1 MALLYNISTYF
12 FLIVINFAALFN
24 AKARLWVKG
33 RECVFKKLGNA
44 LMNIENIAW
53 FHCASLGEF
62 EQGKPIIKAYKKMNL
77 IIKSLNFSYQSE
89 EVFKDLN
96 LNFNSG
102 ILNLVSGP
110 SGSGKTTLL
119 NLIAGLEKPSSGLIM
134 LDDDIQ
140 SSNDKFIEPENRNI
154 GFIFQDFAL
163 FPHLNVKQNIEFSG
177 NRNDEL
183 LNKLINKLS
192 IANHLSKYP
201 HELSGGQQQRVSIAR
216 ALFSEPKILLI
227 DEPISNQDKN
237 NKTEIIRI
245 ISEFI
250 KEKEIVCI
258 LVSHE
263 EINNVPVETKSFNL
277 S

>member
-1 MALLYNISTYF
+1 
-12 FLIVINFAALFN
+12 
-24 AKARLWVKG
+24 
-33 RECVFKKLGNA
+33 
-44 LMNIENIAW
+44 
-53 FHCASLGEF
+53 
-62 EQGKPIIKAYKKMNL
+62 MNL

-89 EVFKDLN
+89 DVFKDLN
-96 LNFNSG
+96 LNFSSG
-102 ILNLVSGP
+102 IINLVSGP

-140 SSNDKFIEPENRNI
+140 SSNEKFIGPENRNV
-154 GFIFQDFAL
+154 GFVFQDFAL
-163 FPHLNVKQNIEFSG
+163 FPHLNVKQNIEFSE
-177 NRNDEL
+177 NRNKEL
-183 LNKLINKLS
+183 FNTLIDNLS
-192 IANHLSKYP
+192 IKNHLSKYP

-216 ALFSEPKILLI
+216 ALLSEPKILLI

-250 KEKEIVCI
+250 KEEEIVCI

>member
-1 MALLYNISTYF
+1 
-12 FLIVINFAALFN
+12 
-24 AKARLWVKG
+24 
-33 RECVFKKLGNA
+33 
-44 LMNIENIAW
+44 
-53 FHCASLGEF
+53 
-62 EQGKPIIKAYKKMNL
+62 MNL
-77 IIKSLNFSYQSE
+77 IIKSLNFSYQNE

-134 LDDDIQ
+134 LDENIQ
-140 SSNDKFIEPENRNI
+140 SSIDKFVEPENRNI
-154 GFIFQDFAL
+154 GFVFQDFAL

-177 NRNDEL
+177 NRNEEL

-192 IANHLSKYP
+192 ITNHLSKYP

-237 NKTEIIRI
+237 NKIEIIKI
-245 ISEFI
+245 ISDFV
-250 KEKEIVCI
+250 KDKEIVCI

-263 EINNVPVETKSFNL
+263 EINNIAQVETISYTL

>member
-1 MALLYNISTYF
+1 
-12 FLIVINFAALFN
+12 
-24 AKARLWVKG
+24 
-33 RECVFKKLGNA
+33 
-44 LMNIENIAW
+44 
-53 FHCASLGEF
+53 
-62 EQGKPIIKAYKKMNL
+62 MNL

-134 LDDDIQ
+134 LDDDVQ

-163 FPHLNVKQNIEFSG
+163 FPHLNIKQNIEFSG

-183 LNKLINKLS
+183 LNELINKLS
-192 IANHLSKYP
+192 IATHLSKYP

-250 KEKEIVCI
+250 KEKEIVCV

>member
-1 MALLYNISTYF
+1 
-12 FLIVINFAALFN
+12 
-24 AKARLWVKG
+24 
-33 RECVFKKLGNA
+33 
-44 LMNIENIAW
+44 
-53 FHCASLGEF
+53 
-62 EQGKPIIKAYKKMNL
+62 MNL

-119 NLIAGLEKPSSGLIM
+119 NLIAGLEKPVSGLIM
-134 LDDDIQ
+134 LDNDIQ

-163 FPHLNVKQNIEFSG
+163 FPHLNIKQNIEFSG
-177 NRNDEL
+177 NRNEEL

-237 NKTEIIRI
+237 NKTEVIKI

-250 KEKEIVCI
+250 KEKEIVCV

-263 EINNVPVETKSFNL
+263 EINNAPVEIKSFNF

>member
-1 MALLYNISTYF
+1 
-12 FLIVINFAALFN
+12 
-24 AKARLWVKG
+24 
-33 RECVFKKLGNA
+33 
-44 LMNIENIAW
+44 
-53 FHCASLGEF
+53 
-62 EQGKPIIKAYKKMNL
+62 MNL

-134 LDDDIQ
+134 LDDDVQ

-163 FPHLNVKQNIEFSG
+163 FPHLNIKQNIEFSG
-177 NRNDEL
+177 NRNEKL
-183 LNKLINKLS
+183 LNRLINELS

-216 ALFSEPKILLI
+216 ALFSEPKVLLI

-250 KEKEIVCI
+250 KEEEIVCI

-263 EINNVPVETKSFNL
+263 EINNIPVETKSFNL

>member
-1 MALLYNISTYF
+1 
-12 FLIVINFAALFN
+12 
-24 AKARLWVKG
+24 
-33 RECVFKKLGNA
+33 
-44 LMNIENIAW
+44 
-53 FHCASLGEF
+53 
-62 EQGKPIIKAYKKMNL
+62 MNL

-134 LDDDIQ
+134 LDDDVQ

-163 FPHLNVKQNIEFSG
+163 FPHLNIKQNIEFSG

-192 IANHLSKYP
+192 IATHLSKYP

>member
-1 MALLYNISTYF
+1 
-12 FLIVINFAALFN
+12 
-24 AKARLWVKG
+24 
-33 RECVFKKLGNA
+33 
-44 LMNIENIAW
+44 
-53 FHCASLGEF
+53 
-62 EQGKPIIKAYKKMNL
+62 MNL
-77 IIKSLNFSYQSE
+77 IIKSLNFSYQNE

-134 LDDDIQ
+134 LDDIVQ
-140 SSNDKFIEPENRNI
+140 SSIDKFVEPENRNV
-154 GFIFQDFAL
+154 GFVFQDFAL
-163 FPHLNVKQNIEFSG
+163 FPHLNVEQNIEFSG
-177 NRNDEL
+177 NGNKEL

-192 IANHLSKYP
+192 MKNHLSKYP
-201 HELSGGQQQRVSIAR
+201 YELSGGQQQRASIAR
-216 ALFSEPKILLI
+216 ALYSEPKILLI

-237 NKTEIIRI
+237 NKTEIIKI

-263 EINNVPVETKSFNL
+263 EINHTVQIKTRSCIL

>member
-1 MALLYNISTYF
+1 
-12 FLIVINFAALFN
+12 
-24 AKARLWVKG
+24 
-33 RECVFKKLGNA
+33 
-44 LMNIENIAW
+44 
-53 FHCASLGEF
+53 
-62 EQGKPIIKAYKKMNL
+62 MNL

-102 ILNLVSGP
+102 ILNFVSGR

-134 LDDDIQ
+134 LDDKIQ

-177 NRNDEL
+177 NRNEEL
-183 LNKLINKLS
+183 FNKLINKLS

-216 ALFSEPKILLI
+216 AIFSEPKILLI

-237 NKTEIIRI
+237 NKIEIIRI

-263 EINNVPVETKSFNL
+263 EINNVPVETKSFNF

>member
-1 MALLYNISTYF
+1 
-12 FLIVINFAALFN
+12 
-24 AKARLWVKG
+24 
-33 RECVFKKLGNA
+33 
-44 LMNIENIAW
+44 
-53 FHCASLGEF
+53 
-62 EQGKPIIKAYKKMNL
+62 MNL

-134 LDDDIQ
+134 LDDDVQ

-163 FPHLNVKQNIEFSG
+163 FPHLNIKQNIEFSG
-177 NRNDEL
+177 NRNEEL

-237 NKTEIIRI
+237 NKIEIIKI
-245 ISEFI
+245 ISDFA
-250 KEKEIVCI
+250 KDKEIVCI

-263 EINNVPVETKSFNL
+263 EINSIAQVETRSYTL

>member
-1 MALLYNISTYF
+1 
-12 FLIVINFAALFN
+12 
-24 AKARLWVKG
+24 
-33 RECVFKKLGNA
+33 
-44 LMNIENIAW
+44 
-53 FHCASLGEF
+53 
-62 EQGKPIIKAYKKMNL
+62 MNL

-134 LDDDIQ
+134 LDDDVQ

-163 FPHLNVKQNIEFSG
+163 FPHLNIKQNIEFSG
-177 NRNDEL
+177 NRNEEL
-183 LNKLINKLS
+183 LNRLINELS

-227 DEPISNQDKN
+227 DEPVSNQDKN

>member
-1 MALLYNISTYF
+1 
-12 FLIVINFAALFN
+12 
-24 AKARLWVKG
+24 
-33 RECVFKKLGNA
+33 
-44 LMNIENIAW
+44 
-53 FHCASLGEF
+53 
-62 EQGKPIIKAYKKMNL
+62 MNL

-134 LDDDIQ
+134 LDDDVQ

-163 FPHLNVKQNIEFSG
+163 FPHLNIKQNIEFSG
-177 NRNDEL
+177 NRNEEL
-183 LNKLINKLS
+183 LNRLINELS

-216 ALFSEPKILLI
+216 ALFSEPKVLLI

-250 KEKEIVCI
+250 KEEIVCI

>member
-1 MALLYNISTYF
+1 
-12 FLIVINFAALFN
+12 
-24 AKARLWVKG
+24 
-33 RECVFKKLGNA
+33 
-44 LMNIENIAW
+44 
-53 FHCASLGEF
+53 
-62 EQGKPIIKAYKKMNL
+62 MNL

-134 LDDDIQ
+134 LDDNIQ
-140 SSNDKFIEPENRNI
+140 SSIDKFVEPENRNI
-154 GFIFQDFAL
+154 GFVFQDFAL
-163 FPHLNVKQNIEFSG
+163 FPHLNVKQNIEFSE
-177 NRNDEL
+177 NRNKEL
-183 LNKLINKLS
+183 FNTLIDNLS
-192 IANHLSKYP
+192 IKNYLSKYP
-201 HELSGGQQQRVSIAR
+201 HELSGGQQQRASIAR
-216 ALFSEPKILLI
+216 AIYSEPKILLI

-237 NKTEIIRI
+237 NKIEIIKI
-245 ISEFI
+245 ISDFT
-250 KEKEIVCI
+250 KDKEIVCI

-263 EINNVPVETKSFNL
+263 EINNIAQVETISYTL

>member
-1 MALLYNISTYF
+1 
-12 FLIVINFAALFN
+12 
-24 AKARLWVKG
+24 
-33 RECVFKKLGNA
+33 
-44 LMNIENIAW
+44 
-53 FHCASLGEF
+53 
-62 EQGKPIIKAYKKMNL
+62 MNL

-96 LNFNSG
+96 LNFDSG

-134 LDDDIQ
+134 LDDDVQ
-140 SSNDKFIEPENRNI
+140 SSIDKFIEPENRNI

-177 NRNDEL
+177 NRNEEL
-183 LNKLINKLS
+183 LNKLIYKLS

>member
-1 MALLYNISTYF
+1 
-12 FLIVINFAALFN
+12 
-24 AKARLWVKG
+24 
-33 RECVFKKLGNA
+33 
-44 LMNIENIAW
+44 
-53 FHCASLGEF
+53 
-62 EQGKPIIKAYKKMNL
+62 MNL

-89 EVFKDLN
+89 EVFKGLN

-134 LDDDIQ
+134 LDDDVQ

-177 NRNDEL
+177 NRNEEL
-183 LNKLINKLS
+183 LNKLMNKLS
-192 IANHLSKYP
+192 FANHLSKYP

-237 NKTEIIRI
+237 NKIEIIKI
-245 ISEFI
+245 ISDFT
-250 KEKEIVCI
+250 KDKEIVCI

>member
-1 MALLYNISTYF
+1 
-12 FLIVINFAALFN
+12 
-24 AKARLWVKG
+24 
-33 RECVFKKLGNA
+33 
-44 LMNIENIAW
+44 
-53 FHCASLGEF
+53 
-62 EQGKPIIKAYKKMNL
+62 MNL

-134 LDDDIQ
+134 LDDDVQ
-140 SSNDKFIEPENRNI
+140 SSDDKFIEPENRNI

-163 FPHLNVKQNIEFSG
+163 FPHLNIKQNIEFSG

>member
-1 MALLYNISTYF
+1 
-12 FLIVINFAALFN
+12 
-24 AKARLWVKG
+24 
-33 RECVFKKLGNA
+33 
-44 LMNIENIAW
+44 
-53 FHCASLGEF
+53 
-62 EQGKPIIKAYKKMNL
+62 MNL

-134 LDDDIQ
+134 LDDDVQ

-163 FPHLNVKQNIEFSG
+163 FPHLNIMQNIEFSG
-177 NRNDEL
+177 NRNEEL
-183 LNKLINKLS
+183 LNRLINELS

-216 ALFSEPKILLI
+216 ALFSEPKVLLI

-250 KEKEIVCI
+250 KEEEIVCI

>member
-1 MALLYNISTYF
+1 
-12 FLIVINFAALFN
+12 
-24 AKARLWVKG
+24 
-33 RECVFKKLGNA
+33 
-44 LMNIENIAW
+44 
-53 FHCASLGEF
+53 
-62 EQGKPIIKAYKKMNL
+62 MNL

-102 ILNLVSGP
+102 ILNIVSGP

-134 LDDDIQ
+134 LDDNIQ
-140 SSNDKFIEPENRNI
+140 SSNDKFIEPENRSI

-177 NRNDEL
+177 NRSEEL

-237 NKTEIIRI
+237 NKIEIIRI

-263 EINNVPVETKSFNL
+263 EINNVPVETRSFNF